1 MSVII
6 DDVLGN
12 PNIGVYC
19 LSNEEILLVPPGLS
33 KRKLERF
40 EDCLKVKAYSVSI
53 SGSILIGV
61 LVAANSKG
69 MIVPY
74 TIKDSELKVLKEMLD
89 LNIFSPKVKWTAF
102 GNLILVNDFGAIVAP
117 NFPKN
122 LIKKL
127 SDYLGVEV
135 ALSRIN
141 GLPYVGSLAVAT
153 NKGVLANPFI
163 KEEEKKIIEE
173 TLKVPVFTGT
183 VNNGVL
189 LPKSG
194 ILANSKGAIVG
205 SLTSGKELMA
215 ITQAMNV

>member
-1 MSVII
+1 VII
-6 DDVLGN
+6 EDVLGN

-19 LSNEEILLVPPGLS
+19 LSSEEILLVPYGLS

-40 EDCLKVKAYSVSI
+40 EDCLKVKPYPISI

-61 LVAANSKG
+61 LTAANSKG
-69 MIVPY
+69 MVVPY
-74 TIKDSELKVLKEMLD
+74 TIKSNELNFLKSASD
-89 LNIFSPKVKWTAF
+89 LNITSPKVKWTAF
-102 GNLILVNDFGAIVAP
+102 GNLILVNDFGAIAAP
-117 NFPKN
+117 NLPKN

-127 SDYLGVEV
+127 MDIFGVEV
-135 ALSRIN
+135 VPGVIN

-153 NKGVLANPFI
+153 NKGVLANPYI
-163 KEEEKKIIEE
+163 KEDEKKLLEE
-173 TLKVPVFTGT
+173 ILKVPVFTGT

-189 LPKSG
+189 YPKSG
-194 ILANSKGAIVG
+194 LLANSKGVIAG

>member
-1 MSVII
+1 E
-6 DDVLGN
+6 DVLGN

-19 LSNEEILLVPPGLS
+19 LSNEEILLTPYGLP
-33 KRKLERF
+33 KKKLERF
-40 EDCLKVKAYSVSI
+40 EDCLKVKAYSISI

-61 LVAANSKG
+61 LAAANSKG

-74 TIKDSELKVLKEMLD
+74 TIKNNELKFLKEISD

-102 GNLILVNDFGAIVAP
+102 GNLILVNDFGAIVSP
-117 NFPKN
+117 FFPKK

-127 SDYLGVEV
+127 TDVFGVEI
-135 ALSRIN
+135 ALGMIN
-141 GLPYVGSLAVAT
+141 SLPYVGSLAVAT

-163 KEEEKKIIEE
+163 KDDEKKLIEE
-173 TLKVPVFTGT
+173 ILKVPVFTGT

-189 LPKSG
+189 FPKSG
-194 ILANSKGAIVG
+194 LLANSKGAIAG
-205 SLTSGKELMA
+205 SLTSGKELMT

>member
-1 MSVII
+1 LNVII
-6 DDVLGN
+6 EDVLGN

-19 LSNEEILLVPPGLS
+19 LSNEEILLTPPGLPR
-33 KRKLERF
+33 RKLERF

-61 LVAANSKG
+61 LAAANSKG
-69 MIVPY
+69 MIVPH
-74 TIKDSELKVLKEMLD
+74 TIKNGELKFLKEITD

-102 GNLILVNDFGAIVAP
+102 GNLILVNDFGALIAP
-117 NFPKN
+117 QFPKS

-127 SDYLGVEV
+127 TDHLGVEV
-135 ALSRIN
+135 ALGMIN
-141 GLPYVGSLAVAT
+141 ELPYVGSLAVAT

-163 KEEEKKIIEE
+163 REEEKKLVEE
-173 TLKVPVFTGT
+173 ILKVPVFTGT

-189 LPKSG
+189 FPKSG
-194 ILANSKGAIVG
+194 LLANSKGAIAG

-215 ITQAMNV
+215 ISQAMNF